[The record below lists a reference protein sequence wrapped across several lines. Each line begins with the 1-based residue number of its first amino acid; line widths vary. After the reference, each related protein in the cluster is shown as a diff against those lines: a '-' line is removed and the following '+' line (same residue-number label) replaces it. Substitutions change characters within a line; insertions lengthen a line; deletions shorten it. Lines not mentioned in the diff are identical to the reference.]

1 MRRPLL
7 AGLLVIAVLAGG
19 VVPAEASA
27 APPLPETSRPRA
39 DKHRTPDFAPGR
51 VLVRLADAPDAAAA
65 VARDHNLAVD
75 GPVGRTGF
83 VALETRGRSAQAV
96 REALGRDR
104 RVVAATLDYRRRP
117 VAAPNDPLYTQHQAG
132 YLTGAGF
139 GRAWDSGAKAA
150 STQKIAVIDT
160 GVDLDHPD
168 LVAALL
174 PGKDVFG
181 PTGDNNPQDEDPE
194 GHGTMVAGMAA
205 ATTDNGIGIAGAS
218 WGAKIIPIR
227 ALGLVTDA
235 NGEDFIGGNDSDI
248 AEGIT
253 WAVDNGATVVNL
265 SLGGSG
271 TSPALDAAVDYA
283 VDRNVVVVAASG
295 NDGVNAEFFPA
306 AHSRALAVGA
316 SDAQGAL
323 LSFSNYGPWVDIVAP
338 GRRIAGTNSDVANP
352 YKAGAGTSYASPLVS
367 AAAAIVRTRNPSWT
381 AAQVVAHLQATA
393 SDRGPA
399 GVDDYYGWGFLD
411 VARAVGAT
419 PTAAVGPQGVDA
431 AEPNDVPARAVA
443 LTTAATAGIGPEGD
457 EDWYRVDVATP
468 TTLTI
473 TVTPAADSVTDRFA
487 MDAVMNVYGPGG
499 ADVGSSDRTS
509 ADEPETLTVN
519 ATTTGSYLVRVWNF
533 HASVSPSTYSI
544 TVTRGLN
551 LPDVDGTS
559 DHVWVSDTNIANGAT
574 AVPASSALSVTFR
587 EAMDATSFAATT
599 VQLVD
604 GSTDTPVATTR
615 SYNATTRVLTVTP
628 TAGLAYLRPYHLRVS
643 RVKDTGGLNM
653 WFDELVYFT
662 TAAAPPPPPTTTTS
676 STTTT
681 TSTTTTLPPTTTT
694 TSTTT
699 STTTTTVAP
708 TTTTTVPPT
717 TTTTSVP
724 PTTTTTQP
732 PPAPQP
738 RSGYW
743 MADQVG
749 NVYAFGDSRHLGGL
763 NGTRNDVVDIEPT
776 PDGNGYWLLTA
787 RGEVFAYG
795 TARHLGQPGAL
806 PAGET
811 ATSMSAHPGG
821 AGYWVFTTKGRAMPF
836 GGAPF
841 HGHMLGVALNGPV
854 LDSVATP
861 DGGGYYMVAS
871 DGGIFAFGNARFRG
885 SMGGH
890 RLNAPVQSLVPD
902 GDNDGYWLVA
912 SDGGVFAFSS
922 AFRGSMGSSRLNRPV
937 TGMVRFGDGYLMVGE
952 DGGIF
957 NFSSK
962 PFHGSLGSS
971 PPPTPVVAV
980 AALG

>member
-1 MRRPLL
+1 ML
-7 AGLLVIAVLAGG
+7 A
-19 VVPAEASA
+19 
-27 APPLPETSRPRA
+27 RFA
-39 DKHRTPDFAPGR
+39 DG
-51 VLVRLADAPDAAAA
+51 PDAAGA
-65 VARDHNLAVD
+65 VARDHGLAVG

-83 VALETRGRSAQAV
+83 VTLETHGRSPQSV
-96 REALGRDR
+96 RDSLGRDR
-104 RVVAATLDYRRRP
+104 RVAVATLDYRRRP
-117 VAAPNDPLYTQHQAG
+117 TAAPNDPLYSSYQAE

-168 LVAALL
+168 LVASLL
-174 PGKDVFG
+174 PGTDVFG
-181 PTGDNNPQDEDPE
+181 PTGDSNPQDEDPD

-227 ALGLVTDA
+227 ALGLITED
-235 NGEDFIGGNDSDI
+235 GETFIGGNDSDI

-265 SLGGSG
+265 SLGGAG

-295 NDGVNAEFFPA
+295 NDGMNAEFFPA
-306 AHSRALAVGA
+306 AHPRALAVGA

-338 GRRIAGTNSDVANP
+338 GRRIAGTNSNTANP
-352 YKAGAGTSYASPLVS
+352 YMAGAGTSYASPLVS
-367 AAAAIVRTRNPSWT
+367 GAAAIVRTKNPSWT
-381 AAQVVAHLQATA
+381 ALQVVTHLQATA
-393 SDRGPA
+393 ADRGPA
-399 GVDDYYGWGFLD
+399 GLDDYYGWGFLD

-419 PTAAVGPQGVDA
+419 PTSDLPPQGVDS

-443 LTTAATAGIGPEGD
+443 LTTTANAQIGPEGD
-457 EDWYRVDVATP
+457 EDWYRVDVTGS

-473 TVTPAADSVTDRFA
+473 TVTPAADTFTDRFA
-487 MDAVMNVYGPGG
+487 MDAVVHVYGPSG
-499 ADVGSSDRTS
+499 ADVGSSDRTL
-509 ADEPETLTVN
+509 ADQPETLTVN
-519 ATTTGSYLVRVWNF
+519 ATTTGAYLVRVFNF
-533 HASVSPSTYSI
+533 HASVSPGTYSI
-544 TVTRGLN
+544 TVARGLQSA
-551 LPDVDGTS
+551 DVAGSS
-559 DHVWVSDTNIANGAT
+559 DHVWVSDTNVANGAT
-574 AVPASSALSVTFR
+574 AVPVSTALSVTFGA
-587 EAMDATSFAATT
+587 AMDAASLTGNS

-604 GSTDTPVATTR
+604 GRTGTSVATTR
-615 SYNATTRVLTVTP
+615 SYNATTRILTVTP
-628 TAGLAYLRPYHLRVS
+628 AATLAELRPHHLRVS
-643 RVKDTGGLNM
+643 GVRDSGGRTM

-662 TAAAPPPPPTTTTS
+662 TAALPTPPPTTTTTAPTTTTTA

-681 TSTTTTLPPTTTT
+681 TTVPPTTTT
-694 TSTTT
+694 VPPTT
-699 STTTTTVAP
+699 

-717 TTTTSVP
+717 TTTTTVPPTTTTTTTTVP

-732 PPAPQP
+732 PPPPPPP

-743 MADQVG
+743 MADQAG
-749 NVYAFGDSRHLGGL
+749 NVYAFGDSRHLGAL
-763 NGTRNDVVDIEPT
+763 NGARNDVVDIEPT

-811 ATSMSAHPGG
+811 ATSMSAHPGN
-821 AGYWVFTTKGRAMPF
+821 AGYWVFTTRGRVMPF

-912 SDGGVFAFSS
+912 SDGGVFAFS
-922 AFRGSMGSSRLNRPV
+922 APFRGSMGSSRLNRPV

-962 PFHGSLGSS
+962 RFHGSLGSN